1 MQVVDLVCLVVISL
15 EVADSCVQPL
25 ALKGKKLGNFGNFWW
40 LWVVIL
46 LGLCEHFVRTL
57 LSQLPWL
64 HLRHHQ

>member
-25 ALKGKKLGNFGNFWW
+25 ALEWKKLGSFGNLWG